1 MSGSLAATRSQTSR
15 QLSMIEKAASL
26 NIPAEPSTFLSRAS
40 HFVSRVGVQAALN
53 PHYLAKKRQQNL
65 GGRREPHSSSAIEEV
80 DCDQQ
85 RVHRD
90 IGKEMH
96 EEAPSC
102 YCPYDLILSSIVGRT
117 ARTTLFAGVAGLV
130 VIFAWFL
137 LPETKLAKYEN

>member
-1 MSGSLAATRSQTSR
+1 
-15 QLSMIEKAASL
+15 
-26 NIPAEPSTFLSRAS
+26 
-40 HFVSRVGVQAALN
+40 
-53 PHYLAKKRQQNL
+53 
-65 GGRREPHSSSAIEEV
+65 
-80 DCDQQ
+80 
-85 RVHRD
+85 
-90 IGKEMH
+90 MH